1 MGKLCKIIDENMRLK
16 INNRIYE
23 LIIYDYMSSLIETST
38 NIGFYNQRIGYIKE
52 DNILHVKK
60 ILIKFLEF
68 MKHEY
73 SDKSEAFLEADGRLQ
88 REHG

>member
-1 MGKLCKIIDENMRLK
+1 VK

-23 LIIYDYMSSLIETST
+23 LIIYDYISSLIETST

-52 DNILHVKK
+52 DGNFDVKK
-60 ILIKFLEF
+60 ILIKFSEF

-73 SDKSEAFLEADGRLQ
+73 SDKNEAFLEADGRLQ
-88 REHG
+88 RERG